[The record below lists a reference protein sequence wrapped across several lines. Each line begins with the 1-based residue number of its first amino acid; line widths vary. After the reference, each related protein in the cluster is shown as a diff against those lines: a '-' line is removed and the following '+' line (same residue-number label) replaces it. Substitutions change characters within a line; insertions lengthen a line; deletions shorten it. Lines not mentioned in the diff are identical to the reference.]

1 MAQTPEGKVKAE
13 IKKWLD
19 ERGFWRAGAKRPE
32 HVRGWYYMPVSN
44 GMGTHGIPDFMCT
57 FNGRTIGIEAK
68 APKGVV
74 SENQKLRHEEM
85 RAAGAIVVVAYGV
98 EDVEAMLKWL

>member
-1 MAQTPEGKVKAE
+1 
-13 IKKWLD
+13 
-19 ERGFWRAGAKRPE
+19 
-32 HVRGWYYMPVSN
+32 MPVSN
-44 GMGTHGIPDFMCT
+44 GMGIHGIPDFMCT

-85 RAAGAIVVVAYGV
+85 RAAGATVIVAYGV
-98 EDVEAMLKWL
+98 EDVHYAFFMEGWTLDEE